1 MIKRALERFRY
12 LVVLFSTTSPS
23 FPYILLLTTAIV
35 VVLIGMIAYFF
46 GLFSVQSIRASGIQ
60 AELDAGFFD
69 SLWWSVKHVLDPGAF
84 SENYGAPITITIFAL
99 FNTLMGLVITGAL
112 IGFIV
117 NFIQSRMEEMK
128 GGIPVSYTH
137 LTLPTILLV

>member
-23 FPYILLLTTAIV
+23 FPYILLLITAIV

-99 FNTLMGLVITGAL
+99 FNTICRVGPKVLT
-112 IGFIV
+112 
-117 NFIQSRMEEMK
+117 NFILKWFLTHQITNR
-128 GGIPVSYTH
+128 IYNLISY
-137 LTLPTILLV
+137 LFSKKREI